1 MKKIILFAM
10 MLLTGCAITP
20 HAQIP
25 AAVYD
30 FGLQPPTD
38 VPAASALS
46 GQPQPWASL
55 LVAEVTAPAW
65 LDSQA
70 IQYRLAYHDPA
81 QTHSYANSRWAAAPA
96 ALLTQRIRSRIT
108 AVTNSGVVSAG
119 DGVRAD
125 YALRLEL
132 EEFAQVFDTVEQSR
146 AVVRLRASLV
156 ERGTRTLLAQR
167 SFSVE
172 QAAPT
177 ANATGAVRALTE
189 AGDRLTGD
197 LIDWL
202 AAKLEEEGKK
212 AAKRD

>member
-1 MKKIILFAM
+1 M
-10 MLLTGCAITP
+10 P
-20 HAQIP
+20 PAQTP

-30 FGLQPPTD
+30 FGLQPPAG
-38 VPAASALS
+38 VPAASAIS

-55 LVAEVTAPAW
+55 LVAEVAAPAW

-70 IQYRLAYHDPA
+70 IQYRLAYHDSA

-96 ALLTQRIRSRIT
+96 ALLTQRIRSRIA
-108 AVTNSGVVSAG
+108 AVTHSGVVSAG

-156 ERGTRTLLAQR
+156 
-167 SFSVE
+167 
-172 QAAPT
+172 
-177 ANATGAVRALTE
+177 
-189 AGDRLTGD
+189 
-197 LIDWL
+197 
-202 AAKLEEEGKK
+202 
-212 AAKRD
+212 

>member
-1 MKKIILFAM
+1 MKKTLLFVM
-10 MLLTGCAITP
+10 LLLTGCATAP
-20 HAQIP
+20 HSQIP

-30 FGLQPPTD
+30 FGLQSPAD

-46 GQPQPWASL
+46 GQSQLMVSL
-55 LVAEVTAPAW
+55 LVAEATAPAW

-81 QTHSYANSRWAAAPA
+81 QTHSYANSRWVAAPA

-108 AVTNSGVVSAG
+108 TVTNSGVVSAG

-132 EEFAQVFDTVEQSR
+132 EEFTQVFDTIEQSR

-156 ERGTRTLLAQR
+156 ERSTRTLLAQR
-167 SFSVE
+167 SFCVE

-212 AAKRD
+212 AVK

>member
-1 MKKIILFAM
+1 MKKILLFAM
-10 MLLTGCAITP
+10 MLLTGCAIAS

-30 FGLQPPTD
+30 FGLQSPTD
-38 VPAASALS
+38 VPAASAIS
-46 GQPQPWASL
+46 GQPQPWVSL
-55 LVAEVTAPAW
+55 LIAEATAPAW

-96 ALLTQRIRSRIT
+96 ALLTQRIRSRIA
-108 AVTNSGVVSAG
+108 AVTNNGVVNAG

-132 EEFAQVFDTVEQSR
+132 EEFTQVFDAVEQSR

-156 ERGTRTLLAQR
+156 ERGTRRLLAQR

-212 AAKRD
+212 AAK

>member
-1 MKKIILFAM
+1 
-10 MLLTGCAITP
+10 
-20 HAQIP
+20 
-25 AAVYD
+25 
-30 FGLQPPTD
+30 
-38 VPAASALS
+38 
-46 GQPQPWASL
+46 ASL
-55 LVAEVTAPAW
+55 LVAEATAPAW

-132 EEFAQVFDTVEQSR
+132 EEFSQVFDTVEQSR
-146 AVVRLRASLV
+146 VVVRLRASLV
-156 ERGTRTLLAQR
+156 ERGTRRLLIQR
-167 SFSVE
+167 NFSVE
-172 QAAPT
+172 QVAPAAD
-177 ANATGAVRALTE
+177 ATGAVHALTE

-212 AAKRD
+212 AAK

>member
-1 MKKIILFAM
+1 MKKILLFAT
-10 MLLTGCAITP
+10 MLLAGCAGAP
-20 HAQIP
+20 HVRTAP
-25 AAVYD
+25 TVYD
-30 FGLQPPTD
+30 LGLLQSTD
-38 VPAASALS
+38 APVLS
-46 GQPQPWASL
+46 GQPQLMASL
-55 LVAEVTAPAW
+55 LVAEATAPAW

-70 IQYRLAYHDPA
+70 IQYRLAYHDFA

-108 AVTNSGVVSAG
+108 AVTHNGVVSAS

-132 EEFAQVFDTVEQSR
+132 EEFTQVFDTVEQSR

-172 QAAPT
+172 QAALT

-202 AAKLEEEGKK
+202 AAELEEEGKK
-212 AAKRD
+212 AVK

>member
-1 MKKIILFAM
+1 MKKILVLAIILLA
-10 MLLTGCAITP
+10 GCAGAP
-20 HAQIP
+20 HVRIAP
-25 AAVYD
+25 TVYD
-30 FGLQPPTD
+30 LGLLQSTD
-38 VPAASALS
+38 APALS
-46 GQPQPWASL
+46 GQPRLRASL
-55 LVAEVTAPAW
+55 LVAEATAPAW

-81 QTHSYANSRWAAAPA
+81 QTHNYANSRWAAAPA
-96 ALLTQRIRSRIT
+96 TLLTQRIRSRIT
-108 AVTNSGVVSAG
+108 VVTNSGVVSAS

-132 EEFAQVFDTVEQSR
+132 EEFTQVFDTVEQSR
-146 AVVRLRASLV
+146 VVVRLRASLV

-177 ANATGAVRALTE
+177 ANATGAVHALTE
-189 AGDRLTGD
+189 ASDKLTGD

-202 AAKLEEEGKK
+202 VARPEAGGRE
-212 AAKRD
+212 

>member
-1 MKKIILFAM
+1 MKKTLLFVM
-10 MLLTGCAITP
+10 LLLTGCATAP

-30 FGLQPPTD
+30 FGLQSPTD
-38 VPAASALS
+38 VPAASTLS
-46 GQPQPWASL
+46 GQPQIMASL
-55 LVAEVTAPAW
+55 LVAEATAPAW

-81 QTHSYANSRWAAAPA
+81 QTHSYANSRWVAAPA

-132 EEFAQVFDTVEQSR
+132 EEFTQVFDTVEQSR

-212 AAKRD
+212 AVK

>member
-1 MKKIILFAM
+1 MKKILLFAI

-25 AAVYD
+25 VAVYD
-30 FGLQPPTD
+30 FGLQPPAD
-38 VPAASALS
+38 VSAASVIS
-46 GQPQPWASL
+46 GRPQPLASL
-55 LVAEVTAPAW
+55 LVAESTAPAW

-96 ALLTQRIRSRIT
+96 ALLSQRIRSRIA
-108 AVTNSGVVSAG
+108 AVTHNGVVSTI
-119 DGVRAD
+119 DGVRVD

-146 AVVRLRASLV
+146 AVVRLRASLI

-189 AGDRLTGD
+189 ASDRLTGD

-202 AAKLEEEGKK
+202 AEKLEEEGK
-212 AAKRD
+212 AVKRD